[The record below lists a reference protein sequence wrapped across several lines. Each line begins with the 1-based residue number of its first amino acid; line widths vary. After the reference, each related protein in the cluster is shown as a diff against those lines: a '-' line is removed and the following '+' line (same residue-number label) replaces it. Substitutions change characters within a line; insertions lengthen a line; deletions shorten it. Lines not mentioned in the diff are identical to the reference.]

1 MFLSFVISHFL
12 KGCKFL
18 IANIT
23 FMLRLDNTQ
32 AIFNMTLERFT
43 VCTNRSTFTTS
54 IHGLCTLCFISE
66 AAWIFA
72 MFFCVRSI
80 FRRILASSSSEVTK
94 IIFIHFHN
102 FHNFHNFWRFS
113 TSNNEFENSF
123 WWKDFFGESA
133 DMIRKPYSRFPI
145 EKIKL
150 KLEQKLLITLC
161 TIHIL
166 QNFGHGQGK
175 ADGRT
180 DGRTRV

>member
-1 MFLSFVISHFL
+1 
-12 KGCKFL
+12 
-18 IANIT
+18 
-23 FMLRLDNTQ
+23 MLRLDNTQ

-145 EKIKL
+145 GKNQIETRTKIVDNVMHNPHFTEL
-150 KLEQKLLITLC
+150 RTRTDL
-161 TIHIL
+161 
-166 QNFGHGQGK
+166 GHGQTSDTDK
-175 ADGRT
+175 PRT
-180 DGRTRV
+180 DGRTGF